1 MQIYLLLVIYINVME
16 VDISMKKTINK
27 TMIRI
32 PIYFNSMF
40 MLTF

>member
-16 VDISMKKTINK
+16 VDISMNKTINK

-32 PIYFNSMF
+32 PIYFNIMF

>member
-27 TMIRI
+27 TTIRI